1 MFNRGSKVKLAEA
14 SDAVLGLQRP
24 SKTPSFCPALAQSY
38 TKPFARLLNENDGPV
53 SDFRGTGEPV
63 DEDPGASSYFRSH
76 FSTFQECPVEELSTQ
91 LSEVAFT
98 AAGAP
103 TIAVSTRKSGRAP
116 VAVGLGMQKSEPA
129 RVVQLKSTFSK
140 PVARALDLISMSA
153 LSLCEFRTGY

>member
-1 MFNRGSKVKLAEA
+1 VKLAEA
-14 SDAVLGLQRP
+14 SDAVFGLQEP

-76 FSTFQECPVEELSTQ
+76 FSTFQECSLEELSTQ
-91 LSEVAFT
+91 LLVVVFT

-103 TIAVSTRKSGRAP
+103 TMAVSTRKSGRPP
-116 VAVGLGMQKSEPA
+116 VAVGLGIQKSEPA
-129 RVVQLKSTFSK
+129 RVVQLKSTFNE
-140 PVARALDLISMSA
+140 PVARALDLLWLSV
-153 LSLCEFRTGY
+153 LSLCGVGMGY